1 MTAREELQRLFQ
13 RAGLVYADVVPVAGT
28 SVADLDEKAF
38 NAYFNRRY
46 GQNSELAG
54 LPLEPLLQNLGLGD
68 GRELTLAGLLL
79 FGRQPQRLR
88 PAFQVKAVA
97 FPGTSL
103 ADSRYLD
110 SEDIGGTLLEQF
122 KGSFAFI
129 RRNLHHVQRGRSFN
143 TLGELEIPETAL
155 EELLVNALIHRDYFT
170 SASIRI
176 LVFADRVEIAS
187 PGHLPDSLS
196 VEAIRQGR
204 TNRRNPTLTEHA
216 AQILPYR
223 GLGSGIPRALREW
236 PRIEL
241 IDDVAGNQFSALAWR
256 PEAEWAPVTGEVTPP
271 VTQPVAPPVAA
282 LLALLAEAGELGNAE
297 IRERMQLKDR
307 THVREHYIDP
317 ALMQGLI
324 EMTIPDKPRSRLQKY
339 RLTAQGRAVQ
349 DAARKNDWK

>member
-1 MTAREELQRLFQ
+1 M
-13 RAGLVYADVVPVAGT
+13 
-28 SVADLDEKAF
+28 
-38 NAYFNRRY
+38 
-46 GQNSELAG
+46 
-54 LPLEPLLQNLGLGD
+54 
-68 GRELTLAGLLL
+68 
-79 FGRQPQRLR
+79 
-88 PAFQVKAVA
+88 
-97 FPGTSL
+97 
-103 ADSRYLD
+103 
-110 SEDIGGTLLEQF
+110 
-122 KGSFAFI
+122 
-129 RRNLHHVQRGRSFN
+129 
-143 TLGELEIPETAL
+143 
-155 EELLVNALIHRDYFT
+155 
-170 SASIRI
+170 
-176 LVFADRVEIAS
+176 EIAS

-236 PRIEL
+236 PRIDL

-256 PEAEWAPVTGEVTPP
+256 PEAEWAPVTGEVTPEATPPVAPP
-271 VTQPVAPPVAA
+271 VTPPVTPPVAA

-317 ALMQGLI
+317 ALTQGLI

-349 DAARKNDWK
+349 DAARKND

>member
-1 MTAREELQRLFQ
+1 M
-13 RAGLVYADVVPVAGT
+13 
-28 SVADLDEKAF
+28 
-38 NAYFNRRY
+38 
-46 GQNSELAG
+46 
-54 LPLEPLLQNLGLGD
+54 
-68 GRELTLAGLLL
+68 
-79 FGRQPQRLR
+79 
-88 PAFQVKAVA
+88 
-97 FPGTSL
+97 
-103 ADSRYLD
+103 
-110 SEDIGGTLLEQF
+110 
-122 KGSFAFI
+122 
-129 RRNLHHVQRGRSFN
+129 
-143 TLGELEIPETAL
+143 EI
-155 EELLVNALIHRDYFT
+155 
-170 SASIRI
+170 S
-176 LVFADRVEIAS
+176 S

-256 PEAEWAPVTGEVTPP
+256 PESEWVPVTGEVTPP
-271 VTQPVAPPVAA
+271 VTQPVTPPVAA
-282 LLALLAEAGELGNAE
+282 LLALLTEAGELGNAE

-317 ALMQGLI
+317 ALTQGLI

-349 DAARKNDWK
+349 DAARKND